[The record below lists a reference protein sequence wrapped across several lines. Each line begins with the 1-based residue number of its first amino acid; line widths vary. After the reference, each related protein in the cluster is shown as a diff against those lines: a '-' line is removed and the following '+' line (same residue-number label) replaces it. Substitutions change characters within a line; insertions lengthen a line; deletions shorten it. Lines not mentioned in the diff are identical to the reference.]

1 MRNYKWICLVWIA
14 WIFPCVAFATDDD
27 RPELTQK
34 ETRDLAQKLEVIP
47 DGGATGEQTGWNLN
61 YYLGPVLRRCES
73 ATDEW
78 LKPTERILNMLADK
92 MAVGPDGYKG
102 FIGPYIYNNT
112 HWCDVHVGDAILV
125 VHLLHFASIIH
136 RHPELKQQYGK
147 SAERFIAIG
156 KRDLIEKWEKR
167 GTFVVDGVFAG
178 YREWNRFCKPD
189 DIAGEWYT
197 TDQARGEGVA
207 FPSLPFN
214 KAMDMAHCM
223 LLIYE
228 VTGEKV
234 YKDKAEKIFNRFK
247 AGLNPFRGGYTWNYW
262 EPVAPED
269 VNIQST
275 RNERI
280 LTHWVGTHPYRDYQ
294 AGEMDMVVHA
304 YNMGITF
311 TDDDIRRFIHTN
323 LQFMWNGDLSNPA
336 YENSNS
342 KLPGYVKPPPSK
354 DYPTTAGTYW
364 SALAQFDTTLFHLR
378 NNGRRSPGDTPRIA
392 GFVRQ
397 YAPKAVVK
405 EPAWMKGIG
414 ESAGQMEAIVI
425 PSVVRKGQ
433 NAVILSKA
441 DGEPAPVEIWV
452 SPLKKGKAHRITT
465 QQMGNGIQLFYD
477 WDGTVNG
484 RRITGEYVIIWKYK
498 GGERAYPVTLK

>member
-1 MRNYKWICLVWIA
+1 MRKNRINIILITL
-14 WIFPCVAFATDDD
+14 IFPFVAFTIDDD
-27 RPELTQK
+27 RPELMQK
-34 ETRDLAQKLEVIP
+34 ETSDLAKKLEVIP
-47 DGGATGEQTGWNLN
+47 DGGATGEQVGWNLN
-61 YYLGPVLRRCES
+61 YLLGPVLRRCEN
-73 ATDEW
+73 ATDDW

-102 FIGPYIYNNT
+102 FIGPYMYNNE

-136 RHPELKQQYGK
+136 HHPELKNQYGK
-147 SAERFIAIG
+147 SAERFLTIG

-167 GTFVVDGVFAG
+167 GTYVVDGPFAG

-197 TDQARGEGVA
+197 CDQARGNGVA
-207 FPSLPFN
+207 TPSLPFN

-223 LLIYE
+223 LLIYDM
-228 VTGEKV
+228 TGEKA

-247 AGLNPFRGGYTWNYW
+247 AGLNPFQGGYTWNYW

-269 VNIQST
+269 VNIHANQD
-275 RNERI
+275 EHI
-280 LTHWVGTHPYRDYQ
+280 LTHWVDTHPYRNYQ
-294 AGEMDMVVHA
+294 SGEIDMAVHA
-304 YNMGITF
+304 YNLGVTF
-311 TDDDIRRFIHTN
+311 TDKDIRRFIHTN
-323 LQFMWNGDLSNPA
+323 LKFMWNGDLSNPA

-354 DYPTTAGTYW
+354 EYPTTAGIYW
-364 SALAQFDTTLFHLR
+364 GALEQFDTTILYLK
-378 NNGRRSPGDTPRIA
+378 NKGRRIPDTRLETI
-392 GFVRQ
+392 GFVRKS
-397 YAPKAVVK
+397 APKAIVK
-405 EPAWMKGIG
+405 EPAWMKDIG

-433 NAVILSKA
+433 NTVILSKA

-452 SPLKKGKAHRITT
+452 RPLKKREPFRITT
-465 QQMGNGIQLFYD
+465 QQMGNGAQLFYN
-477 WDGTVNG
+477 WDGKING
-484 RRITGEYVIIWKYK
+484 KRKPGEYVIIWKYK
-498 GGERAYPVTLK
+498 GGERAYPVSLQ